1 MPYLHTNDYVAV
13 SDDECA
19 IMTMKVTEMFMKK
32 TVVPDLDSDP
42 SESDDT
48 IHPLYRFEDA
58 QISESESNRE
68 NQVYIF
74 MLYLSVF
81 VLIYLLFTYRNF
93 MYRIRLQECLSIG
106 SHESYDDSSE
116 EDCII
121 VPEDEYR
128 FGGTHLSDIGLS
140 QPNALLS
147 SLVQN
152 FGFESAYASAELII
166 KEVRRTIKP
175 GQIFTRNNINKSK
188 FIFMACLVK
197 QSVDELTDKNVYENS
212 KGLSPY
218 SIFLVSAIDMA
229 EFARNQPEG
238 IIF

>member
-93 MYRIRLQECLSIG
+93 MYRIRL
-106 SHESYDDSSE
+106 
-116 EDCII
+116 
-121 VPEDEYR
+121 
-128 FGGTHLSDIGLS
+128 
-140 QPNALLS
+140 
-147 SLVQN
+147 
-152 FGFESAYASAELII
+152 
-166 KEVRRTIKP
+166 
-175 GQIFTRNNINKSK
+175 
-188 FIFMACLVK
+188 
-197 QSVDELTDKNVYENS
+197 
-212 KGLSPY
+212 
-218 SIFLVSAIDMA
+218 
-229 EFARNQPEG
+229 
-238 IIF
+238 